1 MADVLRFSQQDWLDC
16 CGSSKFAAEMVMIS
30 PFSTLQEALQM
41 SNDIWWNKV
50 DIPGWL
56 EAFAAHPRIGDVE
69 ALRKKA
75 ESNADWCKSEQSV
88 ALSTSNDHILQELA
102 EWNRQYEAKFGFC
115 FLICASGKSSS
126 EILADLKERF
136 SNRPINELQV
146 AAAEQ
151 QKITELRL
159 AKLVAKGGSS
169 NASRQSE
176 THVTIS
182 DDSKNF
188 PSAASVRPPITTHV
202 LDVSS
207 GRPGSGIEVSL
218 DVLEGLTPGIK
229 SQTQSDQAGAW
240 TAIGHSITNEDGRSG
255 PLMAPS
261 GQILAGVYRLTFA
274 TGRYYTRLQESSG
287 IKEFS
292 GGFYPHVSVIF
303 EVKPSQTFQHF
314 HVPLLLAPYSYTTY
328 RGS

>member
-159 AKLVAKGGSS
+159 AKLVAKG
-169 NASRQSE
+169 
-176 THVTIS
+176 
-182 DDSKNF
+182 
-188 PSAASVRPPITTHV
+188 ASVRPPITTHV

>member
-1 MADVLRFSQQDWLDC
+1 
-16 CGSSKFAAEMVMIS
+16 MIERE
-30 PFSTLQEALQM
+30 FVCT
-41 SNDIWWNKV
+41 
-50 DIPGWL
+50 
-56 EAFAAHPRIGDVE
+56 
-69 ALRKKA
+69 
-75 ESNADWCKSEQSV
+75 
-88 ALSTSNDHILQELA
+88 QELA